1 MDEVSRECL
10 EHVPCACLKTDYPV
24 SFAIFAL
31 ARSHRAKAASMLAEI
46 GLFPG
51 QEILLMQLAEQDG
64 KPQKSLCESI
74 GLDHSTVAKSVARLE
89 RDGLIERRKCAEDG
103 RVSQV
108 HLTRKGRDMCDA
120 IGRIWA
126 ELEHQ
131 TVEGLTAEEQGQL
144 MATAKKIVHNTASAG
159 TPETTGSCEALSTA
173 V

>member
-31 ARSHRAKAASMLAEI
+31 ARSHRAKAASMLADI

-51 QEILLMQLAEQDG
+51 QEILLMQLAENDG

-89 RDGLIERRKCAEDG
+89 RDGLIERRKCPEDG
-103 RVSQV
+103 RISQV
-108 HLTRKGRDMCDA
+108 HLTPQGREVTDA
-120 IGRIWA
+120 ISSVWA
-126 ELEHQ
+126 ELERQ
-131 TVEGLTAEEQGQL
+131 TIKDLSPEEQKTL
-144 MATAKKIVHNTASAG
+144 MAAAKKIV
-159 TPETTGSCEALSTA
+159 LSTA
-173 V
+173 PSSEIQVECERLSTVA

>member
-10 EHVPCACLKTDYPV
+10 EQLPCACLKTDYPV

-31 ARSHRAKAASMLAEI
+31 ARSHRAKAAAMLADI

-51 QEILLMQLAEQDG
+51 QEILLMQLAEKDG

-89 RDGLIERRKCAEDG
+89 RDGLIERRKCLEDG

-108 HLTRKGRDMCDA
+108 HLTSRGREMTEA
-120 IGRIWA
+120 IAKVWA
-126 ELEHQ
+126 ELERQ
-131 TVEGLTAEEQGQL
+131 TIKDLSPGEQQAL
-144 MATAKKIVHNTASAG
+144 MAAAKKIVVSTTVPEETAAD
-159 TPETTGSCEALSTA
+159 CERLSTVA
-173 V
+173 

>member
-10 EHVPCACLKTDYPV
+10 EQVPCACLKTDYPV

-31 ARSHRAKAASMLAEI
+31 ARSHRAKAASMLADI

-51 QEILLMQLAEQDG
+51 QEILLMQLAEKDG

-89 RDGLIERRKCAEDG
+89 RDGLIERRKCVEDG

-108 HLTRKGRDMCDA
+108 HLTRKGREMTEA
-120 IGRIWA
+120 IARVWA
-126 ELEHQ
+126 ELERQ
-131 TVEGLTAEEQGQL
+131 TVEGLTAEEQRQL
-144 MATAKKIVHNTASAG
+144 RETARKIVRNTASA
-159 TPETTGSCEALSTA
+159 TAPEATDACDALSTA

>member
-10 EHVPCACLKTDYPV
+10 EQVPCACLKTDYPV

-31 ARSHRAKAASMLAEI
+31 ARSHRAKAAGMLADI

-51 QEILLMQLAEQDG
+51 QEILLMQLAEKDG

-89 RDGLIERRKCAEDG
+89 RDGLIERRKCPEDG

-108 HLTRKGRDMCDA
+108 HLTPKGRDVTDA
-120 IGRIWA
+120 ISKVWA
-126 ELEHQ
+126 ELERQ
-131 TVEGLTAEEQGQL
+131 TIRDLTAQEQQTL
-144 MATAKKIVHNTASAG
+144 MSAAKKIV
-159 TPETTGSCEALSTA
+159 LSTA
-173 V
+173 GDIEIESECERLSTVA

>member
-10 EHVPCACLKTDYPV
+10 AHAPCACLKTDYPV

-31 ARSHRAKAASMLAEI
+31 ARSHRAKAAAMLADI

-89 RDGLIERRKCAEDG
+89 RDGLIERRKCPEDG

-108 HLTRKGRDMCDA
+108 HLTAKGREMMQA
-120 IGRIWA
+120 ISRVWA
-126 ELEHQ
+126 DLERL
-131 TVEGLTAEEQGQL
+131 TVKDLTAEEQKAL
-144 MATAKKIVHNTASAG
+144 TSMAKKIVASTA
-159 TPETTGSCEALSTA
+159 TDEPREIPMPLSTVA
-173 V
+173 

>member
-1 MDEVSRECL
+1 MDETNRECP
-10 EHVPCACLKTDYPV
+10 EQATCACLKTDYPV

-31 ARSHRAKAASMLAEI
+31 ARSHRARAASMLADI

-89 RDGLIERRKCAEDG
+89 RDGLIERRKCLEDG

-108 HLTRKGRDMCDA
+108 HLTARGREMTEA
-120 IGRIWA
+120 ISRVWA
-126 ELEHQ
+126 ELERQ
-131 TVEGLTAEEQGQL
+131 TVEGLTGEERTQL
-144 MATAKKIVHNTASAG
+144 LHAIKKIAGNGPASQEDA
-159 TPETTGSCEALSTA
+159 ETDCAALSTVA
-173 V
+173 